1 MFDRIRERFFKPNP
15 DSPAYRRA
23 MAKKLNGRAVKYVT
37 ERLDNV
43 DNVVGHS
50 GALIVRDDE
59 FMVFSSSD
67 IVFRTKVDELRA
79 SELLSLEGVILTAP
93 DYGRGGEERTIIA
106 YYTYYLKNGNNT
118 SKIDWNILY

>member
-106 YYTYYLKNGNNT
+106 YYTFKLKNN
-118 SKIDWNILY
+118 D